1 MACIAAAANFGAMAV
16 RTPEALRR
24 DGPAAWRTS
33 WPPRGDFL

>member
-24 DGPAAWRTS
+24 DGLLLDGRHGRLVGTS
-33 WPPRGDFL
+33 